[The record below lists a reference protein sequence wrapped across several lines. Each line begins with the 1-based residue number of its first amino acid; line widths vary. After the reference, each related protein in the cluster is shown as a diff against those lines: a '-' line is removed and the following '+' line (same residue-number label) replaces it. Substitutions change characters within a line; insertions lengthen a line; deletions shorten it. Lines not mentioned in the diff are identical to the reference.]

1 MKVCR
6 NEAYFHLLAAEHRMM
21 FFMQRLESSRR
32 ELEKVHSNYCRA
44 VELLESGLDLPSQ
57 VDVEVGGE
65 EEFDM
70 GLTQPAQNR
79 KLDLNEDQR
88 PERDDGVSSPL

>member
-1 MKVCR
+1 MP
-6 NEAYFHLLAAEHRMM
+6 
-21 FFMQRLESSRR
+21 RR

-57 VDVEVGGE
+57 VDAEVGGD

-70 GLTQPAQNR
+70 GLMQPAQNR
-79 KLDLNEDQR
+79 KLDLNKDQCHGS
-88 PERDDGVSSPL
+88 DDGISSPL